1 MNIREI
7 HVLELGRDWN
17 NFRVSDRRSYLNGRK
32 RKVLITAL
40 PSQRSQMN
48 FSGLS
53 LTTASVAL
61 ATTRNICTKKKKKE
75 NRQKQRKFLVEPERW
90 LLKFIFIPHCR
101 FLL

>member
-61 ATTRNICTKKKKKE
+61 ATTRNICTKKKEKKTDKNKE
-75 NRQKQRKFLVEPERW
+75 NF
-90 LLKFIFIPHCR
+90 
-101 FLL
+101 

>member
-7 HVLELGRDWN
+7 HMLELGRDSN

-32 RKVLITAL
+32 RIALITAL
-40 PSQRSQMN
+40 PSQRSRMN

-61 ATTRNICTKKKKKE
+61 VTTRNICTKKKERKQTKTKK
-75 NRQKQRKFLVEPERW
+75 KS
-90 LLKFIFIPHCR
+90 
-101 FLL
+101 